1 MYYYNCM
8 YVLDRKTVK
17 VHRKFKTRTE
27 AIDYVFRK
35 LPMNST
41 LLYEIVRNDKHNVE
55 YVCNS
60 FNRFWVSRKKH

>member
-8 YVLDRKTVK
+8 YVLDYETVK

-27 AIDYVFRK
+27 AINYVFK
-35 LPMNST
+35 KFPSTST

-55 YVCNS
+55 YVCDD
-60 FNRFWVSRKKH
+60 FNRFWVSRNRY